1 MIQTPDSSRFHVGN
15 NSITVPYPVPFL
27 FHEDEH
33 LVVVVVDSAGIE
45 DLQVLGTDYT
55 VTGANNPDGGS
66 IKTTWPVPVTS
77 HVSIARIVPMTQL
90 TSYEEGDSFPAKS
103 HEKALDKG
111 IMIDQQQAR
120 GMGDGTGGPTDIGT
134 AFRVTEA
141 SGGLN
146 SVPRK
151 SSTSLGVDDNGSAV
165 LRTPSEMLIHL
176 GQVGNAWADAAA
188 RTSIRGAYPG
198 QLGVQ
203 LDNWTIYVAR
213 STTPGHWVPF
223 LSSDGVV
230 ISTTGTP
237 TAKANPDGDI
247 VGTSESQILTNKTL
261 NAPTINN
268 PAGMDSSDVGLG
280 NVDNTQDLAKPVS
293 VPQLL
298 ALDAKQNLAEKGLSN
313 GYPSLDGSGKVPL
326 SQLPEGIGGGSGSVF
341 KGTWNAA
348 TNTPTIPPADLA
360 NTGAFYIVA
369 VAGTTTIDG
378 VSSWAI
384 GDHLISN
391 GAVWQKVAST
401 ADVISVNGKT
411 GVVVVTKAD
420 VGLSAVDNT
429 SDPTKNAATATLV
442 NKTIRGSQN
451 TLEVRLDLDVV
462 NNLSTSR
469 LNNGTGAA
477 PDTWWCG
484 DGSWKKPSGTGDV
497 GGPPFSINGEVPVF
511 NGTSGKEIRTYA
523 GPSGVAKI
531 GADRVFSASPLASG
545 DIGPEAIHGQT
556 LSPYL
561 LDDDEFLVWDSAT
574 GTLKK
579 ATRNIVGVPVGVIMD
594 FAGAETGVPTGWLIC
609 AGQLVLKAT
618 YPVLFALLG
627 TTWGAGNATQFNI
640 PDLRGYVT
648 AGKDDMGG
656 TSANRLTSPVNG
668 DTLAAAGGNEL
679 VALSTANLAAHTHG
693 GVDHLH
699 SLQGHSHQLGGY
711 YVATSY
717 QNSALT
723 GSGSINVLIGPV
735 GSPSTGGPSSGTTG
749 AADRALT
756 TGAAGSGTAHTNL
769 QPTRILNKIIKY

>member
-1 MIQTPDSSRFHVGN
+1 MIQTPDSSRFYVGN

-27 FHEDEH
+27 FHENEH
-33 LVVVVVDSAGIE
+33 LVVVVVDASGIE

-66 IKTTWPVPVTS
+66 LTTTWPVPDSS

-90 TSYEEGDSFPAKS
+90 TVYEEGDSFPAKS

-120 GMGDGTGGPTDIGT
+120 GMGDGTGGPTDVGT

-151 SSTSLGVDDNGSAV
+151 SSTSLGVDDDGKAV

-176 GQVGNAWADAAA
+176 GQVGNAWLDAAA
-188 RTSIRGAYPG
+188 RTTIRGAYPG

-237 TAKANPDGDI
+237 TAKNNPDGDI

-261 NAPTINN
+261 NAPSINN
-268 PAGMDSSDVGLG
+268 PAGLDKSDVGLS

-298 ALDAKQNLAEKGLSN
+298 ALDAKQDLSEKGISG
-313 GYPSLDGSGKVPL
+313 GYPSLDGSGKVPI
-326 SQLPEGIGGGSGSVF
+326 SQLPEGIGGGGSEF
-341 KGTWNAA
+341 QGTWNAA
-348 TNTPTIPPADLA
+348 TNTPTIPAADLD

-378 VSSWAI
+378 ESSWAI
-384 GDHLISN
+384 GDNLISN
-391 GAVWQKVAST
+391 GTIWQKVAST
-401 ADVISVNGKT
+401 ADVISVNGYT
-411 GVVVVTKAD
+411 GVVVLTKAD
-420 VGLSAVDNT
+420 VGLGNVDNT
-429 SDPTKNAATATLV
+429 SDPTKNAATATLI

-451 TLEVRLDLDVV
+451 TLEVRLDSDVIG
-462 NNLSTSR
+462 NLSTSR

-477 PDTWWCG
+477 SDTWWCG
-484 DGSWKKPSGTGDV
+484 DGSWKKPVGAGDV
-497 GGPPFSINGEVPVF
+497 GGPPFSINGEVAVF
-511 NGTSGKEIRTYA
+511 NGTSGKEVKTYD
-523 GPSGVAKI
+523 GSSGVAKV
-531 GADRVFSASPLASG
+531 GPDRVFSASPIAADDFDPS
-545 DIGPEAIHGQT
+545 AIHGQE

-579 ATRNIVGVPVGVIMD
+579 AKRNIVGVPVGVIMD
-594 FAGAETGVPTGWLIC
+594 FAGDEAVVPDGWLIC

-627 TTWGAGNATQFNI
+627 TQWGEGSATEFNI

-648 AGKDDMGG
+648 AGKDNMGG
-656 TSANRLTSPVNG
+656 TSANRLTNPLNG

-679 VALSTANLAAHTHG
+679 VALSVANLASHAHG

-699 SLQGHSHQLGGY
+699 SLQNHSHNLGGV
-711 YVATSY
+711 YVAGGYVGT
-717 QNSALT
+717 NVA
-723 GSGSINVLIGPV
+723 GSGYNVLHAPIG
-735 GSPSTGGPSSGTTG
+735 SHQTGGPSSGTTG

-756 TGAAGSGTAHTNL
+756 TGAAGSGTAHGNV
-769 QPTRILNKIIKY
+769 QPTRVLNKIIKY